1 MFGEERIPLHPKVP
15 EPFYHTFFTL
25 EGDESSPIHLL
36 APLQGDTVD
45 HTIFWLPK
53 ERIIVAG
60 TFLKDRLS
68 WVGDAVYG
76 RTHPLWLEEAATP
89 ALANSWENSLLR
101 THLPQQHILTGQS

>member
-1 MFGEERIPLHPKVP
+1 MFGPERIPLHPKTP

-36 APLQGDTVD
+36 TPLQGDTVD
-45 HTIFWLPK
+45 HTIFWLPR

-60 TFLKDRLS
+60 PHPYLRILII
-68 WVGDAVYG
+68 GDAVYG

-89 ALANSWENSLLR
+89 ALANSWENSLLCISLCR
-101 THLPQQHILTGQS
+101 LC

>member
-1 MFGEERIPLHPKVP
+1 LDAFPEARFYASPQVLKALNNEIEGKILHWRGMFGEERIPLHPQVP

-53 ERIIVAG
+53 ERIIIAG
-60 TFLKDRLS
+60 TFLK
-68 WVGDAVYG
+68 G
-76 RTHPLWLEEAATP
+76 
-89 ALANSWENSLLR
+89 
-101 THLPQQHILTGQS
+101 